1 MKITNAGS
9 APRTVALGSLKLGDT
24 FLFDS
29 RIGII
34 ASRNGHYFPMELETG
49 HEFWVE
55 NSAFPSAMLGPDA
68 EVVRVDCELIFKIKN

>member
-29 RIGII
+29 RMG
-34 ASRNGHYFPMELETG
+34 M
-49 HEFWVE
+49 
-55 NSAFPSAMLGPDA
+55 
-68 EVVRVDCELIFKIKN
+68 IFQWNLKQGTSFGLKILRAPGFLTIPPQCLALMPKSCV

>member
-29 RIGII
+29 RIGMI
-34 ASRNGHYFPMELETG
+34 ASRNGHEFPMELEIPPQCLALMPK
-49 HEFWVE
+49 
-55 NSAFPSAMLGPDA
+55 SCA
-68 EVVRVDCELIFKIKN
+68 